1 MTAELNQPAPEIQ
14 VAQWVQC
21 EPVTLS
27 ALKGK
32 VVLVEV
38 FQVNCPGC
46 FLYGLP
52 EVIRLHDL
60 YHEQGLE
67 VIGLATAFEDYEHN
81 TLDNLQA
88 LVESGTVIGEAHKA
102 LERSGE
108 LVDGKYRWQ
117 IPFAVGMDVVLPDEE
132 PVNDDKIL
140 EYAKR
145 LHPDVMQRR
154 QEEQDYIMKM
164 TEQYLNG
171 KTMKAETFELYNLKG
186 TPSSILIDREGILR
200 DVSLGSS
207 EDLESLVKQ
216 YIGTHTD

>member
-1 MTAELNQPAPEIQ
+1 MIAELNRPAPEIQ
-14 VAQWVQC
+14 VAKWVQC
-21 EPVTLS
+21 EPITLS

-32 VVLVEV
+32 VVLIEV

-46 FLYGLP
+46 FLYGIP

-67 VIGLATAFEDYEHN
+67 VIGLATAFEDYEKN
-81 TLDNLQA
+81 TLENLQA
-88 LVESGTVIGEAHKA
+88 LVESGTVIGEAQKA
-102 LERSGE
+102 LEQTGE
-108 LVDGKYRWQ
+108 LVEGKYRWQ
-117 IPFAVGMDVVLPDEE
+117 IPFAIGMDVVVADDDPITE
-132 PVNDDKIL
+132 DKIL

-154 QEEQDYIMKM
+154 QEEQDYILKM

-200 DVSLGSS
+200 DVSLGAS
-207 EDLESLVKQ
+207 EELEPLVKQ
-216 YIGTHTD
+216 YLG